1 MTTPTAPTLYE
12 RMVELFGTRDVHPD
26 DKAEILEAIDK
37 AEKFEDLAP
46 EIQHKIQQLEED
58 LPRQAWDDPADVP
71 DNLEQL

>member
-26 DKAEILEAIDK
+26 DKAEILEAFDK
-37 AEKFEDLAP
+37 AATFEDLPP
-46 EIQHKIQQLEED
+46 EIQHKVMTLEED

-71 DNLEQL
+71 ENLEDL